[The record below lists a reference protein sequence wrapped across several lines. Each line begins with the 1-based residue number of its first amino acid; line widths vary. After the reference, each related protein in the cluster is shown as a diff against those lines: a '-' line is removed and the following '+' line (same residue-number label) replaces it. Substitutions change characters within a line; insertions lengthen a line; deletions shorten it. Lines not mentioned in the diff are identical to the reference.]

1 MVTHGKRMRW
11 LAALL
16 GAALLGAC
24 NSDDNNKAK
33 AFCAEVK
40 TGQAISEVIAK
51 SEAAELSKIWMM
63 NIGKDGQPNERIGS
77 VNLRD
82 IARQTEKFKEAGHPK
97 TWARGKLNAMDQIF
111 GYLRYVCEIDFANSQ
126 VTGTNVFKLD

>member
-1 MVTHGKRMRW
+1 MVTYAKRMRW
-11 LAALL
+11 LVALL
-16 GAALLGAC
+16 AATLLGAC

-33 AFCAEVK
+33 AFCSEVK
-40 TGQAISEVIAK
+40 VGQAINDVIAR
-51 SEAAELSKIWMM
+51 SEAAEFSKIWMM
-63 NIGKDGQPNERIGS
+63 KIGKDGQPNERIGS

-111 GYLRYVCEIDFANSQ
+111 GYLRYVCEIEFAHSK
-126 VTGTNVFKLD
+126 VTGTSVFKLD